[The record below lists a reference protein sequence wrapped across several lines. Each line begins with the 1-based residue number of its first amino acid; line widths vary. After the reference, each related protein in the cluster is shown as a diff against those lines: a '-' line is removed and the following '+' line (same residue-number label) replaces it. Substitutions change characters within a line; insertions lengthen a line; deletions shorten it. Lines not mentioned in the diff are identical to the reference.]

1 MLMLLLIIRG
11 FIQLKLGWHSI
22 YLVGTSLFYYMGEAK
37 RRKDLGLPPREKK
50 INKTEKK
57 AGFISNLSAKYPF
70 LPFILGGVLLTV
82 LIVDL
87 VNYYK

>member
-1 MLMLLLIIRG
+1 MGG
-11 FIQLKLGWHSI
+11 FNQLKLGWHAI
-22 YLVGTSLFYYMGEAK
+22 YLGCISPFLLNMGEAK

-50 INKTEKK
+50 ISKEEKK

>member
-1 MLMLLLIIRG
+1 
-11 FIQLKLGWHSI
+11 
-22 YLVGTSLFYYMGEAK
+22 MGEAK
-37 RRKDLGLPPREKK
+37 RRKDLGLPPREK
-50 INKTEKK
+50 NKNKVEKR
-57 AGFISNLSAKYPF
+57 AGFISNLSAKYPL